1 MSKNKKNKRRVL
13 AVSCIFAALI
23 VAGSTFAWFTSK
35 DEVVNKLSAQ
45 SSYDVVAV
53 EDFTPPS
60 NWTPGQEVEKK
71 VGVTNTG
78 NVDAFV
84 KATLTG
90 NIVLKNYV
98 DSESFKPAN
107 VSNYV
112 ELATEDTKISLPD
125 TTGRSKDEVKA
136 IQAGGRLV
144 YSPVI
149 DDYDYDTNNIQD
161 DGAEVLKTQNGTLV
175 GTGYTPETTGYYIF
189 ARSTEESDTDGK
201 TTKVTYDGYYFVKD
215 DTNGDKYYAIDI
227 TTPDADNIYK
237 VKAQVKKT
245 ETKLIEAKDLNY
257 VANADSSVVY
267 AYYDPKGS
275 KLTWDRTNNKLS
287 GLNGDEIIVDIAV
300 NTEKVATD
308 ETKDWTLVTNEANK
322 IVDTTTYK
330 NVESGHNLSFYYNKL
345 LGGGTTASEV
355 INSITLDSNVNNG
368 AYLSLDYNLKVTV
381 DSAQVV
387 DDRAVDGTAVTAVN
401 AQEWAVLKASYNALD
416 KTVTWSERS

>member
-35 DEVVNKLSAQ
+35 DEVVNKLSA
-45 SSYDVVAV
+45 SSNYDVVAV

-60 NWTPGQEVEKK
+60 NWTPGQTVKK
-71 VGVTNTG
+71 EVGVTNTG

-90 NIVLKNYV
+90 NIVLKNYTA
-98 DSESFKPAN
+98 SENFNADN
-107 VSNYV
+107 TADYV
-112 ELATEDTKISLPD
+112 ELSTSPVTGNLPD
-125 TTGRSKDEVKA
+125 TEARSKDEVKA

-144 YSPVI
+144 YSPETTGYSKDAIEGTTGV
-149 DDYDYDTNNIQD
+149 TV
-161 DGAEVLKTQNGTLV
+161 AKTQNGTLV
-175 GTGYTPETTGYYIF
+175 GTDYEPNVTGYYIF
-189 ARSTEESDTDGK
+189 ARSTTQKTDDG
-201 TTKVTYDGYYFVKD
+201 TTETITYDGYYYKD
-215 DTNGDKYYAIDI
+215 GKYYAIDI
-227 TTPDADNIYK
+227 TPKTGDIYTITAK
-237 VKAQVKKT
+237 VKKT
-245 ETKLIEAKDLNY
+245 EQKLINANQLNY
-257 VANADSSVVY
+257 IANADKSIVY
-267 AYYDPKGS
+267 AYYAPQGNTIVLKDG
-275 KLTWDRTNNKLS
+275 KLKTAETDLNGDVTYTD
-287 GLNGDEIIVDIAV
+287 LNGDEIIVDIAV

-308 ETKDWTLVTNEANK
+308 DTKDWTLVTNEANK
-322 IVDTTTYK
+322 AVDTTTYK

-381 DSAQVV
+381 ESAQAT
-387 DDRAVDGTAVTAVN
+387 DDTAKTTAVN
-401 AQEWAVLKASYNALD
+401 AQDWAVLKASYNDLD